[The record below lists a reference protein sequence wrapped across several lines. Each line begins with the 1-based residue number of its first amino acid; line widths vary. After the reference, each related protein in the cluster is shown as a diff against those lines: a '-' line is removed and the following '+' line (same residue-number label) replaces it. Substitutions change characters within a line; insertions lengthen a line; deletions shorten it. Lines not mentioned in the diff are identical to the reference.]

1 MEKEKMK
8 GYLNRQE
15 VSPIPTVRS
24 SRMDEARGL
33 TSLPA
38 GKMVPLKAIPL
49 LREDSMQ
56 GRYRVSFEMH
66 ETAEVLLNA
75 VNVRVMAYLVPWLAF
90 DRFEGSMDAFNKSYA
105 GQPSL
110 DGGTVIPFIEKQA
123 FGTHGSNEVYK
134 YLGVHGKPTDEVNTM
149 YLEAYNQI
157 WNQRATNRSED
168 IVPRGRLDG
177 DLAEAFWLH
186 QGFKHIVPDFDQAV
200 AEGEVALNVIEG
212 DLPVKGI
219 GLVPSEAGFSTAAGD
234 PHVVTTMGNDATGKW
249 STSNASLRHAMLKE
263 NPDNPGFPGVF
274 AEMQEN
280 GITVS
285 LANIEL
291 AKKTQAFA
299 KMREQYS
306 GHSEQWLI
314 DMLMNGLQVP
324 DQALKQPML
333 LADKTTVIGMQK
345 RYATDGASLT
355 DSVVN
360 GATYVDLAVNI
371 PRLATGGVVM
381 IVAEITPE
389 QMFERQKDMFLHAD
403 TVEDFPEYMRDFLDP
418 EKVAV
423 VTNDYVDIDHDTP
436 NATFGYAPLNYQW
449 NRAAPNIGGRY
460 YRPEVDAAF
469 DEDRQRIWA
478 VETQNPTLS
487 KDFYL
492 CTTMHTKPFADTV
505 NDPFEAVTRG
515 LAVIHG
521 NTVFGYALREANN
534 NYDAILDHVDQTRID
549 KEA

>member
-1 MEKEKMK
+1 MENKKMK

-15 VSPIPTVRS
+15 VSPIPTIRS

-56 GRYRVSFEMH
+56 GRYRISFEMH

-123 FGTHGSNEVYK
+123 FGTHGSKEVYK
-134 YLGVHGKPTDEVNTM
+134 YLGVHGKPADEVNTM

-157 WNQRATNRSED
+157 WNHRATNRSED
-168 IVPRGRLDG
+168 IVPRGRLDS
-177 DLAEAFWLH
+177 DLADAFWLH

-200 AEGEVALNVIEG
+200 MEGEVALNVVESKM
-212 DLPVKGI
+212 PVRGV
-219 GLVPSEAGFSTAAGD
+219 GTTSNVAYASGSRRVYGGQTETADWSNPATAALSFKQ
-234 PHVVTTMGNDATGKW
+234 DA
-249 STSNASLRHAMLKE
+249 
-263 NPDNPGFPGVF
+263 DNIGFPDVY
-274 AEMQEN
+274 AELQEN

-285 LANIEL
+285 LSNIEL

-299 KMREQYS
+299 KMREQYA

-333 LADKTTVIGMQK
+333 LADKTTVFGMQK

-360 GATYVDLAVNI
+360 GATYVDLALNI

-403 TVEDFPEYMRDFLDP
+403 TVEEFPEYMRDFLDP

-423 VTNDYVDIDHDTP
+423 VTNDYVDVDHDTP

-521 NTVFGYALREANN
+521 NTVFGHALREANN
-534 NYDAILDHVDQTRID
+534 NYDAILEHVDQTRID

>member
-1 MEKEKMK
+1 MK

-15 VSPIPTVRS
+15 VSPIPTIRS

-56 GRYRVSFEMH
+56 GRYRISFEMH

-134 YLGVHGKPTDEVNTM
+134 YLGVHGKPADQVNTM

-157 WNQRATNRSED
+157 WNHRATNRSED
-168 IVPRGRLDG
+168 IAPRGRLDS

-200 AEGEVALNVIEG
+200 MEGEVALNVIEG
-212 DLPVKGI
+212 QLPVKGI
-219 GLVPSEAGFSTAAGD
+219 GKKSTVYTPPGFGVRESDGSIQTYAKSARIGFGTED
-234 PHVVTTMGNDATGKW
+234 NNVHIA
-249 STSNASLRHAMLKE
+249 E
-263 NPDNPGFPGVF
+263 NPDNPGFPAIF

-285 LANIEL
+285 LSNIEL

-299 KMREQYS
+299 KMREQYA

-333 LADKTTVIGMQK
+333 LADKTTVFGMQK

-360 GATYVDLAVNI
+360 GATYVDLALNI

-389 QMFERQKDMFLHAD
+389 QMFERQKDMFFHAD

-521 NTVFGYALREANN
+521 NTVFGHALREANN
-534 NYDAILDHVDQTRID
+534 NYDAILEHVDQSRIE
-549 KEA
+549 KGA